1 MMRDDSRGR
10 RVAIVADCLINPQA
24 VFYRNIVGLPSAVI
38 DVLIEDGWG
47 MMKMPA
53 HVVDESIA
61 RSAAETTAGDAVDY
75 LRHGYTVVI
84 LAAEGIEQG
93 GVWLSLMEEAFRDLR
108 TPMPSVVSVP
118 RGADVTAIRAGLTA
132 AQKAQTD
139 QNNFNR
145 SLQLS

>member
-24 VFYRNIVGLPSAVI
+24 VFYRNIDGLPTAVF

-53 HVVDESIA
+53 HVVGESIA
-61 RSAAETTAGDAVDY
+61 KSAAETTAGDAVDY

-84 LAAEGIEQG
+84 VAADGIEQG
-93 GVWLSLMEEAFRDLR
+93 GVWLSLMEEAFRELR

-118 RGADVTAIRAGLTA
+118 RGADATAIRAGLAA
-132 AQKAQTD
+132 AQAAQTD
-139 QNNFNR
+139 QSNLNG